1 MTRRLLLPVFMLLSL
16 DGGPARAEEDLG
28 PYREQLHEILGRR
41 EFRAQIRE
49 LGLDPERPFGD
60 WEPPSAVQWLEK
72 QIERFFRWLGD
83 SLKGVVER
91 FFDWLRA
98 RLPQGPRGVPDT
110 IVPALSRLAVWGLA
124 IFAWWL
130 LVYVIYRYLVG
141 HKEVQRA
148 AQARESAPSP
158 SLDALS
164 RPIEEWK
171 LAAEEHVGK
180 GEWRLALR
188 ATYLAILSMLHQRRV
203 IHYSREKTNGE
214 FISYLAGRP
223 AQKAFTSLT
232 FLFDEAWYGSRTFA
246 EADYGHALAFAQDVD
261 NLSRTEAGKT

>member
-1 MTRRLLLPVFMLLSL
+1 MTRRLLFPLLILVALDAVPVRS
-16 DGGPARAEEDLG
+16 EEDLG
-28 PYREQLHEILGRR
+28 PYQEQLHEILGRR

-49 LGLDPERPFGD
+49 LGLDPELPFGD

-72 QIERFFRWLGD
+72 QIERFFRWLGN
-83 SLKGVVER
+83 SLKGIVET
-91 FFDWLRA
+91 FIDWLRSW
-98 RLPQGPRGVPDT
+98 LPQGPPGMPDT
-110 IVPALSRLAVWGLA
+110 IVPDLSRLAVWGLA
-124 IFAWWL
+124 ILAWWL

-148 AQARESAPSP
+148 AQARESAPSA

-164 RPIEEWK
+164 RPLEEWK

-188 ATYLAILSMLHQRRV
+188 ATYLSILSMLHQRRV

-214 FISYLAGRP
+214 FISYLAGKP
-223 AQKAFTSLT
+223 AQKAFTALT

-246 EADYGHALAFAQDVD
+246 EADYDRALAFAQDVD
-261 NLSRTEAGKT
+261 TLSLTEAGKT